1 MDKRRLAG
9 TDLDVSVVCYGP
21 MRAAQDR
28 SDPDLPMHKRAL
40 AAALERGVNF
50 IHSSYEYGVRWM
62 MHEVLK
68 DHPARHDLLHV
79 IKAPVPDWDD
89 HDFVA
94 DKLECRIDGALKD
107 LCTDRIA
114 LVQWMWRCRPNDEAN
129 RLQRLEGIHDRVVTA
144 FERLRDQGKVGH
156 LACFPYFPESAAAA
170 MAHPAQ
176 EALIAYYNPLELE
189 MSPVIDRLAVE
200 ERGFLAIR
208 PLHEGVLTDRFVAQ
222 HDVPDGHR
230 LSGEKYS
237 RAFSARERLATKI
250 PEARSCMTRFAI
262 RFPLMS
268 ANCASVIVGLNS
280 EAQVTEI
287 CNHAEEVRPDPVTV
301 ARIRAVM
308 GAGSTDT

>member
-1 MDKRRLAG
+1 MDRRRLAG

-28 SDPDLPMHKRAL
+28 SDPDLPIHKRAL

-89 HDFVA
+89 HDFDA
-94 DKLECRIDGALKD
+94 DKLERRIDEALKD

-114 LVQWMWRCRPNDEAN
+114 LVQWMWRCRPNDEAH
-129 RLQRLEGIHDRVVTA
+129 RLPCLEGIHDRVVVA
-144 FERLRDQGKVGH
+144 FERLRDRGKVGH

-176 EALIAYYNPLELE
+176 KTLIAYYNPLELE
-189 MSPVIDRLAVE
+189 MSPVIERLAVE

-208 PLHEGVLTDRFVAQ
+208 PLYEGVLTDRFVAQ
-222 HDVPDGHR
+222 RNVPNGHR
-230 LSGEKYS
+230 LSSEKYS
-237 RAFSARERLATKI
+237 RAFSARERLATMI
-250 PEARSCMTRFAI
+250 PEASSGMTRFAI

-268 ANCASVIVGLNS
+268 VNCASVIVGLNS

-287 CNHAEEVRPDPVTV
+287 CNHAEDVIPDPVAV

-308 GAGSTDT
+308 SD